1 MNTERETRNIALV
14 EKWQWTWNN
23 AVDRMVDECYAPDC
37 TVVNMMTGY
46 TMHGREQL
54 RAIEHAMMQFD
65 GTRRMEIYRMVAS
78 GDQVAVEMDAFW
90 GEARSKACVFLTFN
104 DDGLIVKDN
113 SYGQDP
119 SGASTP
125 GSENYLDQNKT

>member
-1 MNTERETRNIALV
+1 MTGEREARNIELV
-14 EKWQWTWNN
+14 RKWQDTWNN

-46 TMHGREQL
+46 TMHGREEL
-54 RAIEHAMMQFD
+54 RAIEHAMMAFD

-78 GDQVAVEMDAFW
+78 GDQVAIEMDAYW
-90 GEARSKACVFLTFN
+90 GETRSKACVFLTFN

-113 SYGQDP
+113 SYGEDP
-119 SGASTP
+119 AGTSTP
-125 GSENYLDQNKT
+125 GSESFIGQ